1 MADLNQAF
9 NLNYN
14 GRNLDNYMND
24 LNKKIKVIDPD
35 LAHNSNIIGTN
46 FSPYHAA
53 FDRVKVSNQRYDNI
67 TRISDKPTYGYE
79 CQLCGKCIGYH
90 LSLED
95 PDSVD
100 HDFVKGKFRPL
111 TIQET
116 GAFVNGHPLFEQ

>member
-9 NLNYN
+9 NLSYTGKNY
-14 GRNLDNYMND
+14 DNYMEE
-24 LNKKIKVIDPD
+24 LHKKIVEPD

-79 CQLCGKCIGYH
+79 CKLCKQCIGYH

-95 PDSVD
+95 SD
-100 HDFVKGKFRPL
+100 HDFVKGQFRPL
-111 TIQET
+111 TQQEL
-116 GAFVNGHPLFEQ
+116 GAFVNGQPLMK